1 MERRERRGKED
12 LEFSL
17 GLIYGQSSRNFSTKK
32 KKPVKYTT
40 TFLSFFFFSLLSSKL
55 QACLNFLH
63 GEIYCF
69 VACPIAR
76 HYLSFSIPWP
86 RLTSLFPPR
95 YDRPVRIE
103 SDDLSSE
110 CPNWCPSPSLPF
122 EEKWEKIRKSSRKQG
137 NRFSSVRKPARYVAD
152 NNAFVKPKCQLTS
165 SIPRI
170 ANYRQL
176 TVYTLRTEWNAE
188 RVWR

>member
-1 MERRERRGKED
+1 MERRERRERED

-32 KKPVKYTT
+32 KKNLSNILQLF
-40 TFLSFFFFSLLSSKL
+40 FLFFFLSLLSSKL

-122 EEKWEKIRKSSRKQG
+122 EDRRKVGKNSKI
-137 NRFSSVRKPARYVAD
+137 FSKTREPVFFGSETGSVCRR
-152 NNAFVKPKCQLTS
+152 
-165 SIPRI
+165 
-170 ANYRQL
+170 
-176 TVYTLRTEWNAE
+176 
-188 RVWR
+188 